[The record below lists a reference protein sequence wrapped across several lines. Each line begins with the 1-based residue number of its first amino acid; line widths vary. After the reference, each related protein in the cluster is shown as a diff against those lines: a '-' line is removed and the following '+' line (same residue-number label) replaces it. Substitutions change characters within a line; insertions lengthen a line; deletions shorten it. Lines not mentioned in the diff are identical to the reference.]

1 MNRAGLLFLSMA
13 AFAAAG
19 CSRGGSNER
28 AWEYSLDL
36 PPGSVV
42 HIRNGVGDIT
52 VRQAPSGGPHAATLT
67 AGVAWRRGRAKDV
80 HFDVTHDGN
89 AYYVCAMWRGSGT
102 CGANG
107 YHGRKTALSLLEM
120 FALFHRSSDVTA
132 DLVAQLPAGVIV
144 DALTTSGSVDIEG
157 VSSGVTARTT
167 NGTVTAS
174 HVSGPTVLRT
184 VNGNVRLSLDA
195 ASAGDS
201 IHLQTQN
208 GMIKAELPPGIDGIF
223 DLSVTNGAV
232 RTDLPFNNQKADRS
246 GRRLRGQI
254 GASSRVVRM
263 RTTNGSLSVT
273 TRGASTSH

>member
-1 MNRAGLLFLSMA
+1 MNRAGLRVLSMA

-19 CSRGGSNER
+19 CSRAGSNEH
-28 AWEYSLDL
+28 AWESSLDL

-52 VRQAPSGGPHAATLT
+52 VRQAPAGGPRAATLS
-67 AGVAWRRGRAKDV
+67 ASVAWKRGKEKDV
-80 HFDVTHDGN
+80 HFDVTNDGN
-89 AYYVCAMWRGSGT
+89 AYYVCAMWPGSGS

-107 YHGRKTALSLLEM
+107 YHGRSRSGSLLEM
-120 FALFHRSSDVTA
+120 FALFHHSSDATA
-132 DLVAQLPAGVIV
+132 DIVAQLPADVIV
-144 DALTTSGSVDIEG
+144 DALTTSGSVDVEG

-174 HVSGPTVLRT
+174 HVSGPTILRT
-184 VNGNVRLSLDA
+184 VNGNVRLSMDA
-195 ASAGDS
+195 ASATDS
-201 IHLQTQN
+201 IHLQTTN
-208 GMIKAELPPGIDGIF
+208 GMIKAELPPGIDGTF

-232 RTDLPFNNQKADRS
+232 RTDLPFNNEKADRS
-246 GRRLRGQI
+246 GRRLHGQI

-263 RTTNGSLSVT
+263 RATNGSLSVT